1 MDRCQNT
8 YKYPLDEADSIF
20 VPKGYSKKQRYTMR
34 DQLHSPRGK
43 CELGNSKIKGNN
55 LVLIPT
61 VKSQIEKKQSTTTFP
76 YSSVFHRATVIN
88 EGNI

>member
-1 MDRCQNT
+1 
-8 YKYPLDEADSIF
+8 
-20 VPKGYSKKQRYTMR
+20 MR

-61 VKSQIEKKQSTTTFP
+61 VKSQVEKKQSTTIFP
-76 YSSVFHRATVIN
+76 CSSIFHRATVIN
-88 EGNI
+88 EGHI

>member
-1 MDRCQNT
+1 
-8 YKYPLDEADSIF
+8 
-20 VPKGYSKKQRYTMR
+20 MR

-61 VKSQIEKKQSTTTFP
+61 VKSQIEKKALLFFP
-76 YSSVFHRATVIN
+76 IPLFSI
-88 EGNI
+88 EPQ

>member
-1 MDRCQNT
+1 
-8 YKYPLDEADSIF
+8 
-20 VPKGYSKKQRYTMR
+20 MR
-34 DQLHSPRGK
+34 DQLPSPRALS

-61 VKSQIEKKQSTTTFP
+61 VKSQIEKKQSPTTFP
-76 YSSVFHRATVIN
+76 YFSIFHRATVIN

>member
-1 MDRCQNT
+1 
-8 YKYPLDEADSIF
+8 
-20 VPKGYSKKQRYTMR
+20 MR
-34 DQLHSPRGK
+34 DQLYSPRGK

-76 YSSVFHRATVIN
+76 YSSIFHRATVIN